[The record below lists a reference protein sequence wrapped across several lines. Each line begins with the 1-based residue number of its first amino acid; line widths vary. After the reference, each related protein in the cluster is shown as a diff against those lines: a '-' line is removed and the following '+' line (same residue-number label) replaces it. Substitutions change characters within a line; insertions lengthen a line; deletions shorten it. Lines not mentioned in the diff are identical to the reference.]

1 LSVNQLSVFLS
12 ATLIF
17 FLADMDTG
25 AEFFPHAPTN
35 ALAAESGADHFYSW
49 LTRSR
54 ALTCPCLCWLLGSS
68 VQKSGIFGGVISL
81 SDQTS
86 L

>member
-12 ATLIF
+12 ATLVF

-49 LTRSR
+49 HEYCCAPHIRSLYR
-54 ALTCPCLCWLLGSS
+54 
-68 VQKSGIFGGVISL
+68 
-81 SDQTS
+81 
-86 L
+86 